1 MKCTKFYCSTTTF
14 ETCVASVVN
23 ESSDSYTKT
32 SQALPVLFMSS
43 AIHDQVGVEDVLVE
57 LAREVMSHV
66 CAAVAIASQRRTSR
80 RPLTIGPTAR
90 SRSAPGLES
99 PLSQRQSVHSRSSQQ
114 RPCMVVMPFPIF
126 LH

>member
-1 MKCTKFYCSTTTF
+1 MKCTKLYCSTTTF

-23 ESSDSYTKT
+23 ESSGSYTKT

-43 AIHDQVGVEDVLVE
+43 AIHDQVGVEGALVE
-57 LAREVMSHV
+57 FAREVIS
-66 CAAVAIASQRRTSR
+66 VAIASQRRTNR

-99 PLSQRQSVHSRSSQQ
+99 PLSQRQSVHSRSSQ
-114 RPCMVVMPFPIF
+114 
-126 LH
+126 

>member
-1 MKCTKFYCSTTTF
+1 MKCTKLYCSTTTF

-32 SQALPVLFMSS
+32 PQALPVLFMSS

-66 CAAVAIASQRRTSR
+66 CAAVAIAS
-80 RPLTIGPTAR
+80 
-90 SRSAPGLES
+90 
-99 PLSQRQSVHSRSSQQ
+99 
-114 RPCMVVMPFPIF
+114 
-126 LH
+126 

>member
-1 MKCTKFYCSTTTF
+1 MKCTKLYCSTTTF

-23 ESSDSYTKT
+23 ESSVSYTKT

-66 CAAVAIASQRRTSR
+66 CTAVAIAS
-80 RPLTIGPTAR
+80 
-90 SRSAPGLES
+90 
-99 PLSQRQSVHSRSSQQ
+99 
-114 RPCMVVMPFPIF
+114 
-126 LH
+126 